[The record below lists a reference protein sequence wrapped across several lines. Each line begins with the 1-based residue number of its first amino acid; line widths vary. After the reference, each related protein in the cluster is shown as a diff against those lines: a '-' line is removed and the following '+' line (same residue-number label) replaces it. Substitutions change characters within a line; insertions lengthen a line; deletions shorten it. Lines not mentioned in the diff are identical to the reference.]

1 MNNPI
6 RAFGTT
12 VVYMLA
18 GMGLLYMFQVLGFS
32 TQLVPQSEVQQ
43 VAQASYDA
51 GAADAIM
58 PFDKAGKPRK
68 SRVN

>member
-1 MNNPI
+1 MNPI
-6 RAFGTT
+6 HAFGQT

-18 GMGLLYMFQVLGFS
+18 GMGLLYMFQVLGLS
-32 TQLVPQSEVQQ
+32 TQLVPQSEVEQ

-58 PFDKAGKPRK
+58 PFDKKGNPRK
-68 SRVN
+68 SKVN